1 MTAKLCDFSTVFRE
15 NFKVV
20 VICNSTMTL
29 PWQPSFDSI
38 VFQICILSMRRDF
51 ISIISYITFNLALIT
66 LSYYLQWFLKVSSS
80 YRLTPLSVQ
89 MGNKRM
95 Y

>member
-38 VFQICILSMRRDF
+38 VFQNLHFVYERRF
-51 ISIISYITFNLALIT
+51 YFY
-66 LSYYLQWFLKVSSS
+66 YYL
-80 YRLTPLSVQ
+80 Y
-89 MGNKRM
+89 
-95 Y
+95 YI

>member
-1 MTAKLCDFSTVFRE
+1 MASPKHCNSLKKKIQAMTAKLSDFSTVFRE

-51 ISIISYITFNLALIT
+51 TSIITYITFDLALIT
-66 LSYYLQWFLKVSSS
+66 LVIICNDF
-80 YRLTPLSVQ
+80 
-89 MGNKRM
+89 
-95 Y
+95 

>member
-1 MTAKLCDFSTVFRE
+1 MASPKHCNSLKKIQAMTAKLSDFSTVFRE

-38 VFQICILSMRRDF
+38 VFQICILSMRIDF
-51 ISIISYITFNLALIT
+51 TSIITNITFNLALIT
-66 LSYYLQWFLKVSSS
+66 LRYFLQ
-80 YRLTPLSVQ
+80 
-89 MGNKRM
+89 
-95 Y
+95 